1 VPLTL
6 FVLACAGHL
15 LGCAGPAPHGAG
27 DDSGGDGGS
36 ADGGA
41 DGGGG
46 YTGTP
51 TEEGSIPAWRA
62 AGEVTWSLTF
72 DAAAQA
78 EGYTDCSYRRSYQG
92 LQALDLGYLCPECAL
107 HLVGDATMEEGLDC
121 AAVIVSDP
129 PTVRAEGWGWS
140 ADGRFFRSSYGLAP
154 LGELTTIDLS
164 GGQQAALSWESEGE
178 IGTTGTLLLQAS
190 GTVSWWLDEQTLL
203 PDPWPAR
210 TEPYACGWPTD
221 DPGTLALDYELTL
234 GDVLPNV
241 RLRDQCDEK
250 LALWDLYGRWLVVD
264 SAQPDCGPCRS
275 MASTAEDFVQQMAAE
290 GIEVVVVSLL
300 GKGLAEPFSE
310 PDEAVYDDWV
320 TQYQPSGPVLRDRG
334 YGYALLPD
342 LAESATGE
350 EFGYPTW
357 MVIAPDMTIAHVNVG
372 FSDWEAVAEVIRGE

>member
-1 VPLTL
+1 MLLTIL
-6 FVLACAGHL
+6 ALACG
-15 LGCAGPAPHGAG
+15 APPTGGAA
-27 DDSGGDGGS
+27 DDTGAPGGGDGGG
-36 ADGGA
+36 DGGA
-41 DGGGG
+41 ADGG

-62 AGEVTWSLTF
+62 QAEVTWTLTF

-78 EGYTDCSYRRSYQG
+78 EGYADCSYRRTWEGVQV
-92 LQALDLGYLCPECAL
+92 LDLDYLCPECAL
-107 HLVGDATMEEGLDC
+107 HLVGDATLQEGLDC
-121 AAVIVSDP
+121 AATIVSDP
-129 PTVRAEGWGWS
+129 PTVREEGWGWS
-140 ADGRFFRSSYGLAP
+140 EDGRFFRGSYGLSP
-154 LGELTTIDLS
+154 MGELGTIDAGRS
-164 GGQQAALSWESEGE
+164 EGAALSWESEGE
-178 IGTTGTLLLQAS
+178 VGTTGTMLLQAA

-210 TEPYACGWPTD
+210 TEPYTCGWPTD
-221 DPGTLALDYELTL
+221 DPGTLVRDYDLALGT
-234 GDVLPNV
+234 VLPNV

-264 SAQPDCGPCRS
+264 SAQPDCGPCRT
-275 MASTAEDFVQQMAAE
+275 MASTAEDFVQSMAAE

-310 PDEAVYDDWV
+310 PDEAVFDDWV
-320 TQYQPSGPVLRDRG
+320 ATYQPSGPVLRDRG

-342 LAESATGE
+342 LALSATGE

-372 FSDWEAVAEVIRGE
+372 FSDWDAVAEVIRGAR